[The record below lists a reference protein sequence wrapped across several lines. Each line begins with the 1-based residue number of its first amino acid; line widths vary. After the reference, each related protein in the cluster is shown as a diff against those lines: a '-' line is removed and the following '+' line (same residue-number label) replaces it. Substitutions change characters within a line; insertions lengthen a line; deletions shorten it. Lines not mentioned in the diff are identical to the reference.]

1 MSPSSK
7 FEFPQLTPD
16 VRKLMLDELQYDLD
30 HGAAYINPRLTEDA
44 QPRYL
49 KLLVSTLTSGDPD
62 SFAAGIAE
70 HGLMLETE
78 IRNTGHGISEAHVP
92 ASFKLTLAEA
102 EFNRYYMRALAR
114 MAIEQGKKE
123 IEIVRSRESA
133 NPRPESQ
140 ERVGKRIT
148 ANELLDDLRLTNF
161 ERESVFGLASPNSG
175 LSVRIPE

>member
-1 MSPSSK
+1 
-7 FEFPQLTPD
+7 
-16 VRKLMLDELQYDLD
+16 MLDELQFDLD
-30 HGAAYINPRLTEDA
+30 HGSAYINPRLVEDA

-92 ASFKLTLAEA
+92 SGFKLTLAEA
-102 EFNRYYMRALAR
+102 EFNRYYMRGLAR
-114 MAIEQGKKE
+114 LAVQQKKKDME
-123 IEIVRSRESA
+123 IFRAREA
-133 NPRPESQ
+133 QNPRPESE
-140 ERVGKRIT
+140 ERIGSKV
-148 ANELLDDLRLTNF
+148 APQALLDDLRKTNF
-161 ERESVFGLASPNSG
+161 ERESEFGLAGPNSG